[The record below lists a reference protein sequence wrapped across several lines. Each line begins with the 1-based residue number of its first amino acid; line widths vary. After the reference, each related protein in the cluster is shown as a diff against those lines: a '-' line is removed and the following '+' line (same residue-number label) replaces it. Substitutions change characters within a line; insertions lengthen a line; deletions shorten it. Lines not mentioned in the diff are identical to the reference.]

1 MFIGVATSNRRRA
14 NPCVAQL
21 ERSAVRQCVPK
32 ARPDDP
38 LVESIRI
45 VLKADLRVEPPPK
58 TIKLRGQSV
67 QAVLAEPHEP
77 GPCVGDGF
85 RMGQARGEKKERHQD
100 RAS

>member
-1 MFIGVATSNRRRA
+1 MFISVATSNRRRA

-67 QAVLAEPHEP
+67 LAEPHEP